1 MAAFTIRIPDAL
13 RKRIKDAASEDKR
26 SMNSEIEWLLAA
38 ALEMREN
45 ETRG

>member
-13 RKRIKDAASEDKR
+13 RQHIKDAARDDKR

-38 ALEMREN
+38 ALKMREN